1 MRSRP
6 GPCSAAPPYH
16 GMARCLLARGLVPRY
31 KGQPPLTAIISLIVL
46 VVIGA
51 IVWWVFRKILHFGFL
66 IAIGLIALFG
76 WWFFF
81 VR

>member
-1 MRSRP
+1 M
-6 GPCSAAPPYH
+6 
-16 GMARCLLARGLVPRY
+16 
-31 KGQPPLTAIISLIVL
+31 TAIISLIVL

-51 IVWWVFRKILHFGFL
+51 IVWWVFRKIPHFGFL